1 MQSSSPLSLD
11 AIRSTLATQALGHR
25 IELRDQI
32 NSTNREAVALAHAG
46 IEHGTVVV
54 ADSQTEGRGR
64 LSRQWFSPPGINLYC
79 SIVMRKSIDADRL
92 TEWLSWLSLMTAL
105 AAAESIE
112 TVAAVQVAVKWPN
125 DLLIAERKIGGILCE
140 SGTAIVF
147 GPFQVIGIGLNVN
160 GDRNDFPEDLRD
172 TATTICH
179 EAGHSLER
187 NRLLAQFLYELE
199 ACVEEFEIRGS
210 ERIALAYRH
219 RCSTIGKTVRSTLT
233 DGKEFIGLAEGI
245 EQDGA
250 LRVIQHPLP
259 TDGRRPDIHHLR
271 VADIVHLR
279 T

>member
-1 MQSSSPLSLD
+1 
-11 AIRSTLATQALGHR
+11 LATQALGHR
-25 IELRDQI
+25 IELHNQV

-46 IEHGTVVV
+46 VEHGTVVV

-92 TEWLSWLSLMTAL
+92 AEWLSWLPLMTAL

-112 TVAAVQVAVKWPN
+112 TIAALHVAVKWPN

-140 SGTAIVF
+140 SGTAIGF

-160 GDRNDFPEDLRD
+160 GVRIDFPEDLRD

-179 EAGHSLER
+179 EAGHPLER
-187 NRLLAQFLYELE
+187 NRLLSQFLYELE
-199 ACVEEFEIRGS
+199 ACVEEFEVRGS
-210 ERIALAYRH
+210 ERVALAYRH
-219 RCSTIGKTVRSTLT
+219 RCSTIGKTVRATLT

-245 EQDGA
+245 EPDGA
-250 LRVIQHPLP
+250 LRVIQRPLP
-259 TDGRRPDIHHLR
+259 SDGRLPDIHHLH